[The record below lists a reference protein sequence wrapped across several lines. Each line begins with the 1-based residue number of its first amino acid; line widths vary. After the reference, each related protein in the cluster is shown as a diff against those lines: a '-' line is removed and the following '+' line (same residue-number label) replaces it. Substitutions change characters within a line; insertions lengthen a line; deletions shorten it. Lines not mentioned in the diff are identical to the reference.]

1 MRIELSLTN
10 ILGVYRG
17 SAVAAGLV
25 ASAVIG
31 AAGVGLIGLMMGQDH
46 ALIALLITGFA
57 GMALLAI
64 VIMGY
69 FSLRRALVLA
79 EARRRD
85 LLASLNRD
93 SLTGVF
99 TRKYFLD
106 RLRELVRQSD
116 RMPVAYVQVDM
127 DHLKSINDGNGHAA
141 GDQALVRLVRTI
153 EDLVPGAV
161 IGRLGGDEFAL
172 ALPGVSSKA
181 ALKRLGNRLLEE
193 LDRPR
198 PLAGRDMRLS
208 ATLGI
213 AVAPEDAGDADTL
226 ISKADLALYKG
237 KNNGRG
243 AVVAFER
250 ELLTEERYQRFIER
264 ELRAAILM
272 EELELYYQPVQAAD
286 GTVRSLEALVRWR
299 HSVRG
304 MISPAAFVPIAE
316 QSDLIAKLGQW
327 VLRRALADFPRLGVP
342 AVAINVSA
350 AELRNPDYA
359 AHFADELAAAGQSGD
374 NFIVEITET
383 VPLQKNSA
391 ERKNLEFLRALGVR
405 IAVDDFGAG
414 HASLGYLRDLSFD
427 ILKIDRA
434 YVAEITSRPVD
445 SMIVQSICRIAASL
459 GVVVVA
465 EGVETREQHAV
476 LVELGCTAFQ
486 GYLLGRPEP
495 LDAIEARHDRVIAAA

>member
-1 MRIELSLTN
+1 MRTELSLTN
-10 ILGVYRG
+10 ILTVYRG
-17 SAVAAGLV
+17 SAIAAGL
-25 ASAVIG
+25 AALAVVG
-31 AAGVGLIGLMMGQDH
+31 AAGAGLVGLAMGQEL
-46 ALIALLITGFA
+46 ALVALLTAGFSGAGLIT
-57 GMALLAI
+57 I
-64 VIMGY
+64 VFMGY
-69 FSLRRALVLA
+69 FSLRRALVIA

-106 RLRELVRQSD
+106 RLRELVRQAD

-153 EDLVPGAV
+153 EELVPGAV
-161 IGRLGGDEFAL
+161 IGRLGGDEFAFVL
-172 ALPGVSSKA
+172 SGISSKA
-181 ALKRLGNRLLEE
+181 ALKRLGDRLLEE

-213 AVAPEDAGDADTL
+213 AIAPEDAGDADTL

-250 ELLTEERYQRFIER
+250 ELLTEERYQRFVER

-272 EELELYYQPVQAAD
+272 EELELYYQPVQAVD
-286 GTVRSLEALVRWR
+286 GTLRSVEALVRWR

-316 QSDLIAKLGQW
+316 QSDLISKLGQW

-342 AVAINVSA
+342 SVAINVSA
-350 AELRNPDYA
+350 AELRNPEYA
-359 AHFADELAAAGQSGD
+359 AHFAEELANAGLPGEKL
-374 NFIVEITET
+374 IVEITET

-445 SMIVQSICRIAASL
+445 SMIVQSICQIAASL
-459 GVVVVA
+459 GVVVIA

-476 LVELGCTAFQ
+476 LVELGCTGFQ

-495 LDAIEARHDRVIAAA
+495 LDAIEARTSRTIEAA

>member
-1 MRIELSLTN
+1 MRTELSLTN
-10 ILGVYRG
+10 ILAVYRG
-17 SAVAAGLV
+17 TALAAGAVAVAIVGITAVGLAALALGRDYLAVSLAGAGL
-25 ASAVIG
+25 S
-31 AAGVGLIGLMMGQDH
+31 GLG
-46 ALIALLITGFA
+46 LLIVVV
-57 GMALLAI
+57 L
-64 VIMGY
+64 GY

-85 LLASLNRD
+85 LVDSLNRD
-93 SLTGVF
+93 ALTGVF

-116 RMPVAYVQVDM
+116 RVPVAYVQIDM
-127 DHLKSINDGNGHAA
+127 DHLKAINDGTGHAA
-141 GDQALVRLVRTI
+141 GDQALVRLARTI
-153 EDLVPGAV
+153 EELMPGAV
-161 IGRLGGDEFAL
+161 IGRLGGDEFGL
-172 ALPGVSSKA
+172 ALPGVSSKS
-181 ALKRLGNRLLEE
+181 ALKRLGDRLLEE

-208 ATLGI
+208 ATMGI
-213 AVAPEDAGDADTL
+213 AAAPEDAGDADTL

-243 AVVAFER
+243 AVVAFDR
-250 ELLTEERYQRFIER
+250 ELLTEERHQRFVER

-272 EELELYYQPVQAAD
+272 DELELHYQPVR
-286 GTVRSLEALVRWR
+286 TVEGKLRSVEALVRWR

-316 QSDLIAKLGQW
+316 QSDLIARLGQW
-327 VLRRALADFPRLGVP
+327 VLRRACADFPRLGVP
-342 AVAINVSA
+342 AVAVNVSA

-359 AHFADELAAAGQSGD
+359 ASFAEEIAGAGLSGES
-374 NFIVEITET
+374 FIVEITET
-383 VPLQKNSA
+383 APLQKNSA

-427 ILKIDRA
+427 IIKIDRA

-445 SMIVQSICRIAASL
+445 SMIVQSICRIAAGL
-459 GVVVVA
+459 GVAVIA
-465 EGVETREQHAV
+465 EGVETPEQHKV
-476 LVELGCTAFQ
+476 LAELGCTGFQ
-486 GYLLGRPEP
+486 GYLLGHPQP
-495 LDAIEARHDRVIAAA
+495 LEAVLAAESRAVAAA